1 MEGSRE
7 EVMRFVLQVVA
18 EFQIPDERTQAAKI
32 QDWAVNLAWGGA
44 NELAASGMMNIMRCE
59 NGRQVDT
66 KAYPSDRKGD
76 GPGTRVQRKHRR
88 DHEND
93 QANLR
98 HIDGLYARQR
108 TPAPLSTH
116 VSKHATSVARMND
129 GTAGGSARRHNDD

>member
-18 EFQIPDERTQAAKI
+18 EFQTPDERTQAAKI
-32 QDWAVNLAWGGA
+32 Q
-44 NELAASGMMNIMRCE
+44 
-59 NGRQVDT
+59 
-66 KAYPSDRKGD
+66 
-76 GPGTRVQRKHRR
+76 R

-98 HIDGLYARQR
+98 HIDALYTRQR

-116 VSKHATSVARMND
+116 VSKQATSVARMND
-129 GTAGGSARRHNDD
+129 GTAGGSARRHNGD